1 MVTGNEIKYQK
12 VLDALSE
19 LHSDT
24 SVSLGE
30 AISNMKGVR
39 DHVDS
44 YIDALEGDLARQEAA
59 ALEDG
64 DG

>member
-1 MVTGNEIKYQK
+1 MATGNEIKYQK
-12 VLDALSE
+12 VLDVISE

-44 YIDALEGDLARQEAA
+44 LIDALEVDLANQEAA
-59 ALEDG
+59 ELEDG